1 MRREIITWSVIAAV
15 ILGGFGITVLALNNS
30 LYSAS
35 GFVTSYLDALSRKD
49 AAGALEIIGGVPSD
63 ADGVDTLLRRDTMP
77 DLTDVAVE
85 SDDEVE
91 NRVHRVTVSYKVD
104 GTPGTTTFTVVATGR
119 NFGLFPVWSFTDG
132 PLSTVYVTVVGDARF
147 TANGLDLVTPTPDE
161 PQGYLSFTPGA
172 VTLSHATTFLDAA
185 PVTIPVVEPAAS
197 IPTAVV
203 VQPNAHM
210 IELVQADVNDSLDTC
225 ATQEILMPTGCPF
238 GQSMSNRIVST
249 PEWSIVQYPE
259 VSIRMGEQSGEWVVP
274 STPGNAHLLVDVRS
288 LFDGTISAFDEDV
301 PFTVSYAI
309 AFLPGDELLITAR
322 YE

>member
-15 ILGGFGITVLALNNS
+15 ILGGFGITVLALNNTI
-30 LYSAS
+30 YSAS
-35 GFVTSYLDALSRKD
+35 GFVNSYLDALSRKD
-49 AAGALEIIGGVPSD
+49 AAGALEIIGGIPDD
-63 ADGVDTLLRRDTMP
+63 ADGVDTLLRRSVMP
-77 DLTDVAVE
+77 DLTDVTVV
-85 SDDEVE
+85 SDEEIE
-91 NRVHRVTVSYKVD
+91 NRVHRVTVSYEVD
-104 GTPGTTTFTVVATGR
+104 GTAGTTTFGVVSTGR
-119 NFGLFPVWSFTDG
+119 AFGLFPEWSFTDG

-147 TANGLDLVTPTPDE
+147 TANGLDLVTPTPDD
-161 PQGYLSFTPGA
+161 PQGYLTFTPSS
-172 VTLSHATTFLDAA
+172 VVLSHATTFLDAPPITV
-185 PVTIPVVEPAAS
+185 PVREPAAS

-238 GQSMSNRIVST
+238 GQSMSNRIAST
-249 PEWSIVQYPE
+249 PVWSISQYPE

-274 STPGNAHLLVDVRS
+274 TTPGNAHLLVDVRS
-288 LFDGTISAFDEDV
+288 LFDGTISTFDEDV